1 MRNHNT
7 AILIPARYESK
18 RFPGKPLCDLG
29 GTSMIQRVVDA
40 CKKTKL
46 PVYVL
51 TDDVRI
57 SNTVK
62 GCDLTIVSDK
72 NFVNGTERCADG
84 IDMISSEYDYFINVQ
99 GDMPDVT
106 VEMIESCRKLLDR
119 YDVSTVFTD
128 LKDNT
133 DPNTVKLIKND
144 LDPHEVLWCGRGFT
158 GYGDWHLGVY
168 GYRQEALI
176 DYPLFD
182 ATVEEEVEG
191 LEQLRWL
198 KGGFNIGCAH
208 VEFNGIEINTPTD
221 VDEWHEDNFY
231 NL

>member
-1 MRNHNT
+1 MRKDNT

-72 NFVNGTERCADG
+72 NFANGTERCADG
-84 IDMISSEYDYFINVQ
+84 IDMISSEYKYFINVQ

-106 VEMIESCRKLLDR
+106 VEMIESCKELLDR

-144 LDPHEVLWCGRGFT
+144 ILPYQALWCGRGFT

-176 DYPLFD
+176 DYPYLFEP
-182 ATVEEEVEG
+182 VEEKIEG

-198 KGGFNIGCAH
+198 KNGYEIGCTH
-208 VEFNGIEINTPTD
+208 VEFDGIEINTPND
-221 VDEWHEDNFY
+221 VDEWHKDHFY